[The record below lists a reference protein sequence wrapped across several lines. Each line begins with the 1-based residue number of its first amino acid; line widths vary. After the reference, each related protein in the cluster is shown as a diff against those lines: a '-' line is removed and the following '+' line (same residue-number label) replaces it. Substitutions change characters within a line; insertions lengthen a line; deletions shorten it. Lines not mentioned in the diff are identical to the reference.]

1 MQIVQQVVFVVLLGA
16 AVFFFYKNVSKIRR
30 NILLGRDED
39 RTDHKPERWRTMIR
53 VAFGQSKMVKRPIP
67 AILHFFVYIGFILIN
82 IEVLEI
88 IIDGIFGTHR
98 VFAILG
104 PVYDVAIAFFEILAL
119 LVLIGCALFLTRRFI
134 SRIPRFHKPE
144 MKGWPTKDATIILV
158 TEIVLMI
165 AILKMNAAD
174 QVLQSRG
181 ADHYIQAG
189 SFPVSQYLVPFF
201 ENISTG
207 TLIAFERMFWWFH
220 IVGILLFLN
229 FLPYSKHFHIILA
242 FPNTFYSNLKPKG
255 TIANMS
261 SVSNEVK
268 MMMGMPDAD
277 PNAPP
282 PESFGAKDIQDLTWK
297 NIMDSYTCTEC
308 GRCTSVCPANQ
319 TGKKLS
325 PRKIMMDTRDRAEE
339 VGKRIDQGIEEPD
352 NKNLLDYISKEEIW
366 ACTSCNACTEAC
378 PVNIDPLNIIVQ
390 LRQYLVMEKAE
401 APNELNMMFTNV
413 ENNGAPW
420 QFPATDRDK
429 WVSEL

>member
-1 MQIVQQVVFVVLLGA
+1 MQIVQQVVFVLVF
-16 AVFFFYKNVSKIRR
+16 AVAVYFFYRNVSKIRR

-39 RTDHKPERWRTMIR
+39 RTDNKSERLRTMFK
-53 VAFGQSKMVKRPIP
+53 VAFGQSKMGTRPIA
-67 AILHFFVYIGFILIN
+67 AILHFFVYVGFILIN

-88 IIDGIFGTHR
+88 IVDGIAGTHR
-98 VFAILG
+98 AFAPIGKL
-104 PVYDVAIAFFEILAL
+104 YDVAIGFFEVLAL
-119 LVLIGCALFLTRRFI
+119 LVLVGCALFLTRRFI
-134 SRIPRFHKPE
+134 NRIPRFHKPE

-174 QVLQSRG
+174 QVLQARG
-181 ADHYIQAG
+181 AEHYAQAG
-189 SFPVSQYLVPFF
+189 SFPISQFLVPFF
-201 ENISTG
+201 EGFSTE
-207 TLIAFERMFWWFH
+207 TLVVFERIFWWFH
-220 IVGILLFLN
+220 IIGILLFLN

-242 FPNTFYSNLKPKG
+242 FPNTYYSNLKPKG
-255 TIANMS
+255 QFDNIGSIT
-261 SVSNEVK
+261 NEVK
-268 MMMGMPDAD
+268 TMMGMPDAD

-308 GRCTSVCPANQ
+308 GRCTSECPANQ
-319 TGKKLS
+319 TGKLLS

-339 VGKRIDQGIEEPD
+339 IGKRIDSGLEPND
-352 NKNLLDYISKEEIW
+352 DKNLLSYISKEELW
-366 ACTSCNACTEAC
+366 ACTSCNACAEVC
-378 PVNIDPLNIIVQ
+378 PVNIDPLNIITQ

-420 QFPATDRDK
+420 QFPASDRDK
-429 WVSEL
+429 WTSEL